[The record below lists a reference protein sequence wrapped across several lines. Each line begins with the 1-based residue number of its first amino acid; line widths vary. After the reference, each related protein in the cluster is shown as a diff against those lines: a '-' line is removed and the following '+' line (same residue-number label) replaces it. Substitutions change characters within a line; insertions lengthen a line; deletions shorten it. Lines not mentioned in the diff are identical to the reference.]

1 MLLLL
6 ASLCSATEATPA
18 DLAKVQPYVW
28 VRPGFSW
35 IADDPANP
43 TAQDG
48 FTAEARVGL
57 DAELARL
64 PISARAEL
72 ALLPEPVLTDA
83 SVTVAPTRWLFVRL
97 GQMKVPFSLN
107 RIAADTRR
115 QLSTTPTFLAEASIT
130 REIGADVTVRV
141 PIAKADRIL
150 ISSGVYNGE
159 GPNRIQNVNQ
169 RFQLVERV
177 LVTPFGARSGAFEG
191 TNREPYL
198 GVGGGWMYDYAG
210 EELGAQEINTF
221 GAEIQF
227 AWDVFSLQG
236 EVLDQAIVHANT
248 TVADY
253 HVQGFYAQIGCFI
266 PAPWVRDHL
275 EVVGR
280 FDMSDPNT
288 AFGAA
293 EGEGQPDLQA
303 TRRISAGLNYYVRKD
318 PSRFHDIKL
327 QAAFEHVDPL
337 EGEDADDDSFTLTA
351 LARF

>member
-6 ASLCSATEATPA
+6 PSLCAAAGENAA
-18 DLAKVQPYVW
+18 DIGTVQPYVW
-28 VRPGFSW
+28 VRPGFTW
-35 IADDPANP
+35 IADDPSNP

-48 FTAEARVGL
+48 FIADARVGF
-57 DAELARL
+57 DGQLAQL
-64 PISARAEL
+64 PISGRAEL
-72 ALLPEPVLTDA
+72 ALLPEPVVTDA
-83 SVTVAPTRWLFVRL
+83 SVTVTPVPWLFVRL
-97 GQMKVPFSLN
+97 GQMKVPFSIN
-107 RIAADTRR
+107 RIAVDTRR
-115 QLSTTPTFLAEASIT
+115 QFTTTPTFLAEASIT

-141 PIAKADRIL
+141 PIAKADRIVL
-150 ISSGVYNGE
+150 SSGIYNGE

-169 RFQLVERV
+169 RFQLVQRV

-191 TNREPYL
+191 TNRRPYL

-210 EELGAQEINTF
+210 EELGAQEVNTF
-221 GAEIQF
+221 GAELQF
-227 AWDVFSLQG
+227 AWDIFSLQG

-253 HVQGFYAQIGCFI
+253 HVQGFYAQVGCFV
-266 PAPWVRDHL
+266 PAPWARDHL

-293 EGEGQPDLQA
+293 EGEAQPDLQA

-318 PSRFHDIKL
+318 PSRFHDLKV
-327 QAAFEHVDPL
+327 QASFEHVDPL